1 MIIENVIIYEK
12 KLSNIS
18 KKDCTFF
25 VYVCGRATVYMLSRA
40 VPVTLDNC
48 GPVSGCGVLLKYD
61 KHNITFFSWVHT

>member
-48 GPVSGCGVLLKYD
+48 GPVSGCGV
-61 KHNITFFSWVHT
+61 F